1 MSAQSALLKEIAG
14 PARQDLN
21 AQALRADARRESLRL
36 LALLAPSLFLVCAI
50 IIVPIGWLFWLS
62 LFDETGAFSAAN
74 YARFFE
80 QASYIKTFLT
90 TFKVAFIVTG
100 ACVLLGYPL
109 AYMLSQLPRRAA
121 SICLIFVILPFW
133 TSVLVRTYAWLVI
146 LQRKG
151 LINSWLIDL
160 GVISQP
166 LSLANNFA
174 GVVIGMTHILLPFL
188 VLPLYAS
195 MKTIDTDC
203 LRAGMNLGAGPA
215 ATFRQIFFPLSLPGL
230 ASGVVIVFVLCL
242 GFFVTPALMGG
253 GKVVMWA
260 MRMEQTTSLYSNW
273 GAGAALGVV
282 LLVVTLAL
290 LGLFQWL
297 LGARATGVWSS
308 R

>member
-1 MSAQSALLKEIAG
+1 MSAQSALLKESPG
-14 PARQDLN
+14 PAGQDFN
-21 AQALRADARRESLRL
+21 AKALRADARREQLRL
-36 LALLAPSLFLVCAI
+36 LALLAPSLFLVGAI

-62 LFDETGAFSAAN
+62 LFDESGALSAAN

-80 QASYIKTFLT
+80 QASYIKTFIT

-166 LSLANNFA
+166 LSLANNLS

-203 LRAGMNLGAGPA
+203 LRAGMNLGASPA

-297 LGARATGVWSS
+297 LGARTTGVWSS

>member
-14 PARQDLN
+14 PAGQDLN

-80 QASYIKTFLT
+80 QASYIGTFIT

-166 LSLANNFA
+166 LSLANNFS

>member
-1 MSAQSALLKEIAG
+1 MSAQPALMEEIGSAAG
-14 PARQDLN
+14 REFNTQGLH
-21 AQALRADARRESLRL
+21 ADARRESLRL
-36 LALLAPSLFLVCAI
+36 LALLSPSLLLVFAI

-62 LFDETGAFSAAN
+62 LFDEAGGFSAAN

-80 QASYIKTFLT
+80 QASYIKTFIT

-160 GVISQP
+160 GIISQP
-166 LSLANNFA
+166 LSLANNFS

-203 LRAGMNLGAGPA
+203 LRAGMNLGAGPT

-253 GKVVMWA
+253 GKVIMWA

>member
-1 MSAQSALLKEIAG
+1 MSVASASLDHAG
-14 PARQDLN
+14 RPYGAIN
-21 AQALRADARRESLRL
+21 ADALAADARREARGL
-36 LALLAPSLFLVCAI
+36 LALLSPGLILVFAVI
-50 IIVPIGWLFWLS
+50 VVPIGWLFWLS
-62 LFDETGAFSAAN
+62 LFDEAGQLSAAN

-80 QASYIKTFLT
+80 QASYIKTFVT
-90 TFKVAFIVTG
+90 TFKVAFTVTG
-100 ACVLLGYPL
+100 ACVLFGYPL

-121 SICLIFVILPFW
+121 GICLIFVILPFW

-151 LINSWLIDL
+151 LVNTWLMDL
-160 GVISQP
+160 GVIGQP
-166 LSLANNFA
+166 LPLANNFT
-174 GVVIGMTHILLPFL
+174 GVVIGMTHIMLPFL

-195 MKTIDTDC
+195 MKTIDVDC
-203 LRAGMNLGAGPA
+203 LRAGMNLGASPA
-215 ATFRQIFFPLSLPGL
+215 ATFRQIFLPLSFPGL

-253 GKVVMWA
+253 GKVIMWA

-282 LLVVTLAL
+282 LLAVTLAL
-290 LGLFQWL
+290 LGLFQRL
-297 LGARATGVWSS
+297 LGARTTGVWSS

>member
-1 MSAQSALLKEIAG
+1 MSAQSALLDEIAG
-14 PARQDLN
+14 PAGQDLN

-36 LALLAPSLFLVCAI
+36 LALLTPSLFLVCAI

-80 QASYIKTFLT
+80 QASYIKTFIT

-151 LINSWLIDL
+151 LINNWLIDL

-166 LSLANNFA
+166 LSLANNLS

-230 ASGVVIVFVLCL
+230 ASGVVMVFVLCL

>member
-14 PARQDLN
+14 PAGQDLN
-21 AQALRADARRESLRL
+21 TQELRADARWESLRL

-80 QASYIKTFLT
+80 QASYIRTFIT

-166 LSLANNFA
+166 LSLANNFS

>member
-1 MSAQSALLKEIAG
+1 M
-14 PARQDLN
+14 
-21 AQALRADARRESLRL
+21 
-36 LALLAPSLFLVCAI
+36 LALLSPGLFLVFAI

-62 LFDETGAFSAAN
+62 LFDESGALSAAN

-80 QASYIKTFLT
+80 QASYIKTFVT
-90 TFKVAFIVTG
+90 TFKVAFVVTG
-100 ACVLLGYPL
+100 ACMLFGYPL

-151 LINSWLIDL
+151 LVNSWLIDL

-166 LSLANNFA
+166 LPLANNFA
-174 GVVIGMTHILLPFL
+174 GVVIGMTHIMLPFL

-195 MKTIDTDC
+195 MKTIDVDC
-203 LRAGMNLGAGPA
+203 LRAGMNLGASPA
-215 ATFRQIFFPLSLPGL
+215 ATFRQVFFPLSLPGL

-253 GKVVMWA
+253 GKVIMWA

-282 LLVVTLAL
+282 LLGVTLAL

-297 LGARATGVWSS
+297 LGARATGVWSQ

>member
-1 MSAQSALLKEIAG
+1 MSIASASLDR
-14 PARQDLN
+14 ARRPDGAIN
-21 AQALRADARRESLRL
+21 ADALAADARREARGLF
-36 LALLAPSLFLVCAI
+36 ALLSPGLSLVFAV

-62 LFDETGAFSAAN
+62 LFDEAGQLSAAN

-80 QASYIKTFLT
+80 QASYIKTFVT
-90 TFKVAFIVTG
+90 TFKVAFFVTG
-100 ACVLLGYPL
+100 ASVLFGYPL

-151 LINSWLIDL
+151 LVNTWLMDL
-160 GVISQP
+160 GVIGQP
-166 LSLANNFA
+166 LPLANNFA
-174 GVVIGMTHILLPFL
+174 GVAIGMTHIMLPFL

-195 MKTIDTDC
+195 MKSIDTDC
-203 LRAGMNLGAGPA
+203 LRAGMNLGASPS
-215 ATFRQIFFPLSLPGL
+215 ATFWQIFLPLSLPGL

-253 GKVVMWA
+253 GKVIMWA

-282 LLVVTLAL
+282 LLGVTLAL

-297 LGARATGVWSS
+297 LGARVTGVWSQ

>member
-1 MSAQSALLKEIAG
+1 MSAQSALPNETAG
-14 PARQDLN
+14 GTGQDLN
-21 AQALRADARRESLRL
+21 ARALRADARRESLRL
-36 LALLAPSLFLVCAI
+36 LALLSPSLFLVFAI

-62 LFDETGAFSAAN
+62 LFDEAGAFSAAN

-80 QASYIKTFLT
+80 QASYIKTFIT

-121 SICLIFVILPFW
+121 SICLVFVILPFW

-166 LSLANNFA
+166 LSLANNFS

-195 MKTIDTDC
+195 MKTIDGDC
-203 LRAGMNLGAGPA
+203 LRAGMNLGAGPV

-253 GKVVMWA
+253 GKVIMWA

-273 GAGAALGVV
+273 GAGAALGMV

-297 LGARATGVWSS
+297 LGARATSVWSS

>member
-1 MSAQSALLKEIAG
+1 MSIVSASLAPAG
-14 PARQDLN
+14 RSDRALN
-21 AQALRADARRESLRL
+21 ADALAADARRESRGM
-36 LALLAPSLFLVCAI
+36 LALLSPGLFLVFAV

-62 LFDETGAFSAAN
+62 LFDETGQLSASN

-80 QASYIKTFLT
+80 QASYIKTFVT
-90 TFKVAFIVTG
+90 TFKVAFVVTG
-100 ACVLLGYPL
+100 ACVLFGYPL

-121 SICLIFVILPFW
+121 GVCLIFVILPFW

-151 LINSWLIDL
+151 LINTWLIDL
-160 GVISQP
+160 GVVGQP
-166 LSLANNFA
+166 LPLANNFA
-174 GVVIGMTHILLPFL
+174 GVVIGMTHIMLPFL

-195 MKTIDTDC
+195 MKSIDTDC
-203 LRAGMNLGAGPA
+203 LRAGMNLGASPA

-253 GKVVMWA
+253 GKVIMWA

-282 LLVVTLAL
+282 LLGVTLAL

-297 LGARATGVWSS
+297 LGARATGVWS
-308 R
+308 RR

>member
-1 MSAQSALLKEIAG
+1 MSIASASLNHAG
-14 PARQDLN
+14 RPDHALN
-21 AQALRADARRESLRL
+21 GDALNADARRESRGM
-36 LALLAPSLFLVCAI
+36 LALLSPGLFLVFAV

-62 LFDETGAFSAAN
+62 LFDENGQLSAAN

-80 QASYIKTFLT
+80 QASYIKTFVT

-100 ACVLLGYPL
+100 ACVLFGYPL

-151 LINSWLIDL
+151 LVNTWLMDL
-160 GVISQP
+160 GVIGQP
-166 LSLANNFA
+166 LPLANNFA
-174 GVVIGMTHILLPFL
+174 GVVIGMTHIMLPFL

-195 MKTIDTDC
+195 MKTIDVDC
-203 LRAGMNLGAGPA
+203 LRASMNLGASPA

-230 ASGVVIVFVLCL
+230 ASGLVIVFVLCL

-253 GKVVMWA
+253 GKVIMWA

-282 LLVVTLAL
+282 LLAVTLAL
-290 LGLFQWL
+290 LGLFHWL
-297 LGARATGVWSS
+297 LGTRATGVWSQ

>member
-14 PARQDLN
+14 PAGQDLN

-36 LALLAPSLFLVCAI
+36 LALLTPSLFLVCAI

-80 QASYIKTFLT
+80 QASYIKTFIT

-166 LSLANNFA
+166 LSLANNLS

-203 LRAGMNLGAGPA
+203 LRAGMNLGAGPV

-282 LLVVTLAL
+282 LLVVALAL

>member
-1 MSAQSALLKEIAG
+1 MSAQSALMEETGGHAG
-14 PARQDLN
+14 RDLN
-21 AQALRADARRESLRL
+21 AQALRTDARRESMRL
-36 LALLAPSLFLVCAI
+36 LALLAPSLFLVFAI

-62 LFDETGAFSAAN
+62 LFDEAGALSAAN

-80 QASYIKTFLT
+80 QASYIRTFVT

-109 AYMLSQLPRRAA
+109 TYMLSQLPRRAA

-151 LINSWLIDL
+151 LINSWLIEL

-166 LSLANNFA
+166 LSLANNLS

-215 ATFRQIFFPLSLPGL
+215 ANFRQIFFPLSLPGL

-253 GKVVMWA
+253 GKVIMWA

>member
-1 MSAQSALLKEIAG
+1 MSLASAGFDHVGRSDRA
-14 PARQDLN
+14 LN
-21 AQALRADARRESLRL
+21 ADALNADARREARGL
-36 LALLAPSLFLVCAI
+36 LALLSPGLLLVFAV

-62 LFDETGAFSAAN
+62 LFDEAGQLSAAN

-80 QASYIKTFLT
+80 QTSYIKTFVT
-90 TFKVAFIVTG
+90 TFKVAFVVTG
-100 ACVLLGYPL
+100 ACVLFGYPL
-109 AYMLSQLPRRAA
+109 AYMLSQLPRHAA
-121 SICLIFVILPFW
+121 GVCLVFVILPFW

-151 LINSWLIDL
+151 LVNSWLIDL
-160 GVISQP
+160 GVIGQP
-166 LSLANNFA
+166 LPLANNFA
-174 GVVIGMTHILLPFL
+174 GVVIGMTHIMLPFL

-195 MKTIDTDC
+195 MKSIDTDC
-203 LRAGMNLGAGPA
+203 LRAGMNLGASPA
-215 ATFRQIFFPLSLPGL
+215 ATFRQIFLPLSLPGL

-253 GKVVMWA
+253 GKVIMWA
-260 MRMEQTTSLYSNW
+260 MRMEQTASLYSNW

-282 LLVVTLAL
+282 LLGVTLAL

-297 LGARATGVWSS
+297 LGARATGVWSQ

>member
-1 MSAQSALLKEIAG
+1 MSVASASLDHAG
-14 PARQDLN
+14 RPDRAIN
-21 AQALRADARRESLRL
+21 AGALRADARRESRGL
-36 LALLAPSLFLVCAI
+36 LALLSPGLLLVFAV

-62 LFDETGAFSAAN
+62 LFDETGQLSASN

-80 QASYIKTFLT
+80 QASYIKTFVT
-90 TFKVAFIVTG
+90 TFKVAFTVTG
-100 ACVLLGYPL
+100 ACVLFGYPL

-121 SICLIFVILPFW
+121 GACLIFVILPFW

-151 LINSWLIDL
+151 LVNTWLIDL
-160 GVISQP
+160 GVIGQP
-166 LSLANNFA
+166 LPLANNFA
-174 GVVIGMTHILLPFL
+174 AVVIGMTHIMLPFL

-195 MKTIDTDC
+195 MKSIDTDC
-203 LRAGMNLGAGPA
+203 LRAGMNLGASPT
-215 ATFRQIFFPLSLPGL
+215 ATFRQIFLPLSLPGL

-253 GKVVMWA
+253 GKVIMWA
-260 MRMEQTTSLYSNW
+260 MRMEQATSLYSNW

-282 LLVVTLAL
+282 LLAATLAL
-290 LGLFQWL
+290 LGLFHWL
-297 LGARATGVWSS
+297 LGTRATGVWSE

>member
-14 PARQDLN
+14 PAGQDLN

-80 QASYIKTFLT
+80 QASYIKTFIS

-166 LSLANNFA
+166 LSLANNFS

-188 VLPLYAS
+188 VLPLFAS

>member
-1 MSAQSALLKEIAG
+1 MSALSALLKEIAG
-14 PARQDLN
+14 PAGQDLN
-21 AQALRADARRESLRL
+21 AQELRADARRESLRL

-80 QASYIKTFLT
+80 QASYIRTFIT

-166 LSLANNFA
+166 LSLANNFS

-273 GAGAALGVV
+273 GVGAALGVV

>member
-1 MSAQSALLKEIAG
+1 MSAQTAVMQENAGRAG
-14 PARQDLN
+14 PDLN
-21 AQALRADARRESLRL
+21 TQALRTDARRESLRL
-36 LALLAPSLFLVCAI
+36 LALLSPSLLLVFAI

-62 LFDETGAFSAAN
+62 LFDEAGGFSAAN

-80 QASYIKTFLT
+80 QASYIKTFVT

-166 LSLANNFA
+166 LSLANNLS

-203 LRAGMNLGAGPA
+203 LCAGMNLGAGPV

-253 GKVVMWA
+253 GKVNMWA

>member
-1 MSAQSALLKEIAG
+1 MSLASVSLDHAGRPDGALNT
-14 PARQDLN
+14 D
-21 AQALRADARRESLRL
+21 ALRADARREARGLF
-36 LALLAPSLFLVCAI
+36 ALLSPGLLLVFAV

-62 LFDETGAFSAAN
+62 LFDESGQLSAAN

-80 QASYIKTFLT
+80 QASYIKTFVT
-90 TFKVAFIVTG
+90 TFKVAFVVTG
-100 ACVLLGYPL
+100 ACVLFGYPL

-121 SICLIFVILPFW
+121 GVCLIFVILPFW

-151 LINSWLIDL
+151 LVNTWLMDI
-160 GVISQP
+160 GVIGQP
-166 LSLANNFA
+166 LPLANNFA
-174 GVVIGMTHILLPFL
+174 GVVIGMTHIMLPFL

-195 MKTIDTDC
+195 MKTIDVDC
-203 LRAGMNLGAGPA
+203 LRAGMNLGASPA

-253 GKVVMWA
+253 GKVIMWA

-282 LLVVTLAL
+282 LLAVTLAL
-290 LGLFQWL
+290 LGLFHWL
-297 LGARATGVWSS
+297 LGARATGVWSE

>member
-1 MSAQSALLKEIAG
+1 MSAA
-14 PARQDLN
+14 PADLPDRGGLN
-21 AQALRADARRESLRL
+21 ADVLSADARRESL
-36 LALLAPSLFLVCAI
+36 ALLGLCSPGIVLVGI
-50 IIVPIGWLFWLS
+50 IIVLPIGWLFWLS
-62 LFDETGAFSAAN
+62 LFDETGMLSGAN
-74 YARFFE
+74 YARFVE
-80 QASYIKTFLT
+80 QASYVRTFIT
-90 TFKVAFIVTG
+90 TFEVAFIVTG
-100 ACVLLGYPL
+100 LCVLLGYPL

-151 LINSWLIDL
+151 LLNTWLMDL

-166 LSLANNFA
+166 LPLAHNFT

-195 MKTIDTDC
+195 MKAIDADY
-203 LRAGMNLGAGPA
+203 LRAAMNLGAPPT
-215 ATFRQIFFPLSLPGL
+215 ATFWQIFFPLSLPGL
-230 ASGVVIVFVLCL
+230 AAGVVIVFILCL

-253 GKVVMWA
+253 GKVIMWA

-273 GAGAALGVV
+273 GAGSALGVV
-282 LLVVTLAL
+282 LLAVTLGL
-290 LGLFQWL
+290 LGVFRWL
-297 LGARATGVWSS
+297 LGARATSAWGA

>member
-1 MSAQSALLKEIAG
+1 MSIASASLNHAG
-14 PARQDLN
+14 RPDHALN
-21 AQALRADARRESLRL
+21 GDALNADARRESRGM
-36 LALLAPSLFLVCAI
+36 LALLSPGLFLVFAV

-62 LFDETGAFSAAN
+62 LFDENGQLSAAN

-80 QASYIKTFLT
+80 QASYIKTFVT
-90 TFKVAFIVTG
+90 TFKVAFTVTG

-151 LINSWLIDL
+151 LVNTWLMDL
-160 GVISQP
+160 GVIGQP
-166 LSLANNFA
+166 LPLANNFA
-174 GVVIGMTHILLPFL
+174 GVVIGMTHIMLPFL

-195 MKTIDTDC
+195 MKTIDVDC
-203 LRAGMNLGAGPA
+203 LRASMNLGASPA

-230 ASGVVIVFVLCL
+230 ASGLVIVFVLCL

-253 GKVVMWA
+253 GKVIMWA

-282 LLVVTLAL
+282 LLAVTLAL
-290 LGLFQWL
+290 LGLFHWL
-297 LGARATGVWSS
+297 LGTRATGVWSQ

>member
-1 MSAQSALLKEIAG
+1 MSAQSALLEETAG
-14 PARQDLN
+14 GVGEHLN

-36 LALLAPSLFLVCAI
+36 LALLSPSLFLVFAI
-50 IIVPIGWLFWLS
+50 IVVPIGWLFWLS
-62 LFDETGAFSAAN
+62 LFNETGALSAAN

-80 QASYIKTFLT
+80 QASYIKTFIT
-90 TFKVAFIVTG
+90 TFKVAFLVTG

-121 SICLIFVILPFW
+121 SICLVFVILPFW

-151 LINSWLIDL
+151 LVNSWLIDL

-166 LSLANNFA
+166 LSLANNLS
-174 GVVIGMTHILLPFL
+174 GVVVGMTHILLPFL
-188 VLPLYAS
+188 ILPLYAS
-195 MKTIDTDC
+195 MKTIDADC
-203 LRAGMNLGAGPA
+203 LRAGMNLGAGPV

-290 LGLFQWL
+290 LGLFRWL
-297 LGARATGVWSS
+297 LGARTTGVWSS

>member
-1 MSAQSALLKEIAG
+1 MSAQSAFHESAG
-14 PARQDLN
+14 TNLN
-21 AQALRADARRESLRL
+21 AQSLRADARRESLRF
-36 LALLAPSLFLVCAI
+36 LALLAPSLFLVFAI
-50 IIVPIGWLFWLS
+50 TIVPIGWLFWLS
-62 LFDETGAFSAAN
+62 LFDEAGAFSAAN

-80 QASYIKTFLT
+80 QASYIKTFVT

-109 AYMLSQLPRRAA
+109 AYMLSQLTRRAA

-166 LSLANNFA
+166 LSLANNLS

-253 GKVVMWA
+253 GKVIMWA

-273 GAGAALGVV
+273 GAGAALGVE

-290 LGLFQWL
+290 LGLVQWL

>member
-1 MSAQSALLKEIAG
+1 MSIASASLNHAG
-14 PARQDLN
+14 RPDHALN
-21 AQALRADARRESLRL
+21 GDALNADARREARGM
-36 LALLAPSLFLVCAI
+36 LALLSPGLFLVFAV

-62 LFDETGAFSAAN
+62 LFDENGQLSAAN

-80 QASYIKTFLT
+80 QASYIKTFVT
-90 TFKVAFIVTG
+90 TFRVAFTVTG

-151 LINSWLIDL
+151 LVNSWLIDL
-160 GVISQP
+160 GVINQP
-166 LSLANNFA
+166 LPLANNLA
-174 GVVIGMTHILLPFL
+174 GVVIGMTHIMLPFL

-195 MKTIDTDC
+195 MKTIDVDC
-203 LRAGMNLGAGPA
+203 LRASMNLGASPA
-215 ATFRQIFFPLSLPGL
+215 ATFRQIFFQLSLPGL
-230 ASGVVIVFVLCL
+230 ASGLVIVFVLCL

-253 GKVVMWA
+253 GKVIMWA

-282 LLVVTLAL
+282 LLGVTLAL

-297 LGARATGVWSS
+297 LGARATGVWSQ